1 MNEFST
7 LYRALDE
14 TTKTSRKVAAMRQY
28 FSQCSPSDGAWAVYF
43 LSGRRFKRLISTGR
57 LRDWCAKAGHIP
69 DWMFE
74 ECYGAVGDLAET
86 MALLMPEETAGS
98 TGTLTEWVETR
109 IRPLS
114 LLTEEESRVA
124 MLNAWSEMS
133 AYERFVFNKLVTGG
147 FRVGVAQQMVIRAL
161 AEASGADASAI
172 AHRLMGTWEP
182 TPDFFVWLMSPD
194 SGDTDSSKPYPFCLA
209 HPTDGDEATLGKLND
224 WIVEWKWDGIRG
236 QIIRRG
242 GSSFVWS
249 RGEEPMLERFPEL
262 ADPVAALP
270 DGTVLDGEILGWND
284 AGVLPFSE
292 MQRRIGRKT
301 IGKKL
306 LTEVPVKFVAFD
318 LLEEN
323 GHDLRR
329 LPLHERRKRMHA
341 LISRQPLQGAIMA
354 SPLVQ
359 CETWEELRRVRQSS
373 RESKVEGLMLKLAS
387 SEYGVGRVTGLWW
400 KWKIE
405 PYTCDAV
412 LVYAQRGNGRRASL
426 YTDYTF
432 AAWDGDQL
440 VPFAK
445 AYSGLTDAEI
455 REVDRYIREHTLE
468 KFGPVRSVTA
478 ELVFEL
484 AFEDIQLSKRHKSG
498 VAVRF
503 PRIARWR
510 RDKKPEQAD
519 TLDTIRN
526 MMRQQ
531 NPPDE

>member
-1 MNEFST
+1 MNEFSA

-14 TTKTSRKVAAMRQY
+14 TTKTCRKITAMRQY
-28 FSQCSPSDGAWAVYF
+28 FSRCSASDGAWAVYF

-57 LRDWCAKAGHIP
+57 LREWCAQAGNVP
-69 DWMFE
+69 DWMFD

-86 MALLMPEETAGS
+86 MALLMPAESAGS
-98 TGTLTEWVETR
+98 TTSLTDWIENR

-114 LLTEEESRVA
+114 SLSEAECHAA
-124 MLNAWSEMS
+124 MLQAWSDLS

-161 AEASGADASAI
+161 AEASGVDAAVI

-182 TPDFFVWLMSPD
+182 VPDFFRWLMAPD

-209 HPTDGDEATLGKLND
+209 HPTDGDEAALGDVKD
-224 WIVEWKWDGIRG
+224 WLVEWKWDGIRG

-242 GSSFVWS
+242 GESFIWS

-262 ADPVAALP
+262 AGPVAALP

-323 GHDLRR
+323 GQDLRK
-329 LPLHERRKRMHA
+329 LPLHERRRRLDA
-341 LISRQPLQGAIMA
+341 LISAQPPRTAIMA
-354 SPLVQ
+354 SPLVE
-359 CETWEELRRVRQSS
+359 CESWEQIRRIRESS

-387 SEYGVGRVTGLWW
+387 SEYGVGRTTGLWW

-432 AAWDGDQL
+432 AAWDGETL

-498 VAVRF
+498 IAVRF

-519 TLDTIRN
+519 SLETIRK
-526 MMRQQ
+526 MMRQ
-531 NPPDE
+531 ESSSSE